1 MQSKIMHC
9 KMLPR
14 LERWFCQL
22 SVDGKVSEPRAR
34 TIEKNQHSR
43 KQEIGWN
50 IETFRLGP
58 RRAHQFHVI
67 PAQAGTQLH
76 VIPAQAGSQLHV
88 IPAQAGTHNAMK
100 QPVVYILASQRNG
113 TLYIGVTSD
122 LAQRIWQHKNDVF
135 EGFTKKYGVHLLVY
149 YEQHEDM
156 ENAIIREKRLKKWN
170 REWKIRLIEE
180 NNPNWNDLYDSLL

>member
-1 MQSKIMHC
+1 
-9 KMLPR
+9 
-14 LERWFCQL
+14 
-22 SVDGKVSEPRAR
+22 
-34 TIEKNQHSR
+34 
-43 KQEIGWN
+43 
-50 IETFRLGP
+50 
-58 RRAHQFHVI
+58 
-67 PAQAGTQLH
+67 
-76 VIPAQAGSQLHV
+76 
-88 IPAQAGTHNAMK
+88 MK
-100 QPVVYILASQRNG
+100 QPVVYILASKRNG